1 MEQWRVCNLTN
12 SLRSYLGLVPVMKK
26 LFRSFFFLLLLLG
39 IVCTKKDLH

>member
-12 SLRSYLGLVPVMKK
+12 NLRSYLGLVPVMKK
-26 LFRSFFFLLLLLG
+26 LFRSSFFFLRLG